1 MRSILMIVMS
11 VFLTHQISYAQKTLS
26 LRESSRVYDMTVQVS
41 RCGEDKDNPNRCE
54 KARIS
59 FYRKGAESP
68 FQVLDLP
75 AIEIYIGRLVYNPQI
90 DRKPRISTEDEYSFV
105 FDDFNFDGKEDF
117 AVRNGRGGGYS
128 EPSYSVFL
136 YNDIRKLFVKSRH
149 LSELTLA
156 PYLGLFLVDPEK
168 QYLTA
173 FTKSGC
179 CFQETK
185 VFRSSLNFLGLI
197 EETTQEVDMV
207 EGVKTI
213 TTRKKVNA
221 RWVKDARR
229 EKTK

>member
-41 RCGEDKDNPNRCE
+41 RCGEDKDNLNRCE
-54 KARIS
+54 KASIS
-59 FYRKGAESP
+59 FYRKGAEPP

-75 AIEIYIGRLVYNPQI
+75 GIEINMGRLVYNPQI

-128 EPSYSVFL
+128 GPSYSVFL

-197 EETTQEVDMV
+197 EETTEEVDMV
-207 EGVKTI
+207 EGVTTI

-221 RWVKDARR
+221 RWVKDVRR